1 MIIMIMTV
9 TLTLA
14 IRVIMIMIMIMVM
27 KMKLFFKVIQYLLT
41 HGEMDPNVKD
51 EILQVFSLSI
61 FSRLLSP
68 ETILSNAC
76 HARSS
81 V

>member
-14 IRVIMIMIMIMVM
+14 IRVIMIVIMIMVM
-27 KMKLFFKVIQYLLT
+27 KMTFFKVIQYLLT
-41 HGEMDPNVKD
+41 HGKMDPNVKD

>member
-1 MIIMIMTV
+1 MIMTV

-27 KMKLFFKVIQYLLT
+27 KMKLFFFKVIQYLLT

-51 EILQVFSLSI
+51 EILQVFSI
-61 FSRLLSP
+61 KHF
-68 ETILSNAC
+68 
-76 HARSS
+76 
-81 V
+81 

>member
-51 EILQVFSLSI
+51 EILQVFFI
-61 FSRLLSP
+61 KHF
-68 ETILSNAC
+68 
-76 HARSS
+76 
-81 V
+81 